1 VSKDSDQI
9 QTAPRKFKLGPLG
22 NLNQVTKG
30 SAKTI
35 RAMADGTLDS
45 QLGARICN
53 GLGIMRACLE
63 TQRLEQLESRMNG
76 IADQVTGPTGQPLR
90 ARGPA
95 TMKPSA
101 LRIERL
107 LAKVEAEH
115 NARAR
120 PCRYVVYEDEYEE
133 AIAKGLPLP
142 RYFFLM
148 PRVLSEQEWVEKYS
162 PKQDGEPS

>member
-1 VSKDSDQI
+1 MLATE
-9 QTAPRKFKLGPLG
+9 QT
-22 NLNQVTKG
+22 
-30 SAKTI
+30 
-35 RAMADGTLDS
+35 
-45 QLGARICN
+45 
-53 GLGIMRACLE
+53 
-63 TQRLEQLESRMNG
+63 
-76 IADQVTGPTGQPLR
+76 LR

-95 TMKPSA
+95 TREASA

-120 PCRYVVYEDEYEE
+120 PCRYVVYEDEYDE

-148 PRVLSEQEWVEKYS
+148 PRELSREEWEKKYCHALAAEE
-162 PKQDGEPS
+162 KKD